1 MNLSSFNYKLP
12 KELIAQT
19 PSRPKD
25 SCNLMVLKGSKT
37 LHKKFYNI
45 LDLLEP
51 GDVLVLNK
59 SKVIPARLKGKKT
72 TGTKAEFIIT
82 NKTKQGFYECSIKSK
97 RLKIGNEFIFSNNL
111 KAKLISEN
119 TPTTF
124 LVKFNNPNLNTLL
137 KKIGELP
144 TPPYIKQ
151 KVKPQDYQTI
161 YASAPG
167 SFAAPTAGLHFTKK
181 LLKKIKDK
189 GVKLA
194 FITLHIDISTF
205 LPISEQDITKHKTGK
220 ECFHITKTAADTINS
235 CKPANKIIAV
245 GTTTLKALESSSYK
259 KGKLLPKKDCS
270 ELFIYPSYKFKS
282 KVSALI
288 TNFHLPKSS
297 LLLLTSAF
305 AGTKRLL
312 KAYKTAVKKKYR
324 FYSLGDGMII
334 FK

>member
-1 MNLSSFNYKLP
+1 MNLSSFNYNLP
-12 KELIAQT
+12 KELIAQALT
-19 PSRPKD
+19 KPRD
-25 SCNLMVLKGSKT
+25 SCNLMVIKGNKV

-45 LDLLEP
+45 LDLLNP

-59 SKVIPARLKGKKT
+59 SKVLPARLTGKKT

-82 NKTKQGFYECSIKSK
+82 NKIKPDLYECSIKSK
-97 RLKIGNEFIFSNNL
+97 RLKIGNKFIFKNNL
-111 KAKLISEN
+111 KAKIISEN
-119 TPTTF
+119 TSTTF
-124 LVKFNNPNLNTLL
+124 LVKFNNPNLNNLL

-161 YASAPG
+161 YASTPG

-181 LLKKIKDK
+181 LIKKIKDK
-189 GVKLA
+189 GIKLA

-205 LPISEQDITKHKTGK
+205 LPITEEDITKHKTGK

-235 CKPANKIIAV
+235 CKPSNKIIAV

-259 KGKLLPKKDCS
+259 DGKLLPQKGCS
-270 ELFIYPSYKFKS
+270 ELFIYPSHKFKS

-305 AGTKRLL
+305 AGKKRLL
-312 KAYKTAVKKKYR
+312 SAYNQAVKKNYR